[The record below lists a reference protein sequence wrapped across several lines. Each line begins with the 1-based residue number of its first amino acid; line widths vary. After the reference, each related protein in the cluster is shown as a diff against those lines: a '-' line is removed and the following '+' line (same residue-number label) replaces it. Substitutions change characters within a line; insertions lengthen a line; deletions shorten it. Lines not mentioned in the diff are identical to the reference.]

1 MKDSTL
7 DALERFDT
15 LSDPVVATPVEETG
29 KAKGKRGWRI
39 SFNAPV
45 TLCFVVICAIVT
57 FAGTMTNNQVTTAF
71 FATYLTSFLD
81 PMFYLRLITHVFGH
95 GGWDHF
101 AGNMVYILL
110 LGPLLEEKYGGKTLV
125 LVIVLT
131 GVVTGLL
138 NALLFPGTALLGA
151 SGVVFAF
158 ILMSSVTNARE
169 GDIPLTFILVFIV
182 FIGQQVYMGIA
193 VQDNI
198 SNMAHIIGG
207 LIGGVLGFAL
217 SRKTRRV
224 PRSS

>member
-1 MKDSTL
+1 MNDPTL
-7 DALERFDT
+7 ETLERFDT
-15 LSDPVVATPVEETG
+15 LSDPVVAMPVDDATG
-29 KAKGKRGWRI
+29 AKPKRGWRI

-45 TLCFVVICAIVT
+45 TLCFVVICAIAT
-57 FAGTMTNNQVTTAF
+57 FAGTMTNGQITSAF
-71 FATYLTSFLD
+71 FATYFSSFLD

-95 GGWDHF
+95 SGWDHF

-110 LGPLLEEKYGGKTLV
+110 LGPLLEEKYGSKTLI
-125 LVIVLT
+125 LVILVT

-138 NALLFPGTALLGA
+138 NALLFPMTGLCGA

-182 FIGQQVYMGIA
+182 FVGQQVYMGIA

-198 SNMAHIIGG
+198 SNMAHIVGG
-207 LIGGVLGFAL
+207 LIGGIFGFVM
-217 SRKTRRV
+217 SRRMRHKAA
-224 PRSS
+224 